1 VTARSDVVDEPSIGE
16 LSRRIDHV
24 IATQAQLVQ
33 RAEYSADRRYDD
45 RRFAEIE
52 ADVAELRRALSE
64 ELKALKTSIDAA
76 TEKRGTNV
84 RQAVYAGLL
93 PGLLMMISIVVQI
106 WLTAKGS

>member
-1 VTARSDVVDEPSIGE
+1 VVDEPSLGE
-16 LSRRIDHV
+16 LSRRIDHM
-24 IATQAQLVQ
+24 IAAQAQLVQ
-33 RAEYSADRRYDD
+33 RTEYTADRRYDD

-52 ADVAELRRALSE
+52 ADLAELRRTLSD

-93 PGLLMMISIVVQI
+93 PALFMMVSIVVQI
-106 WLTAKGS
+106 WIAARGGS